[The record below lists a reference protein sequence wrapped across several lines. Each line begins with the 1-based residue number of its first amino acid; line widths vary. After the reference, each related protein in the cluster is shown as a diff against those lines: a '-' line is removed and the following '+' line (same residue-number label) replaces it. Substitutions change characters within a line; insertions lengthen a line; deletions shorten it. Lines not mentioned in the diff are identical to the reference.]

1 MRSLL
6 ALLLF
11 LASAAPSS
19 SQTIHVDASLTG
31 GANDGSTWDNAFTG
45 PNGLQAALAAA
56 VAGDRIFV
64 AEGTY
69 LPTATGARDVSFV
82 IVPDVE
88 MFGGFVGGESDPDE
102 RPPLGDAPTILSG
115 DLLGDDGPGFTQ
127 RDDNSIHVVFGRMVG
142 QNSVLDGLHVRGG
155 DANGFGV
162 DAAGGGLAIVSSGV
176 LVQDCVFEDNVGA
189 LGGGAT
195 VQFAVMSRFIR
206 CRFSSNR
213 STVSGGGLFIEFGGG
228 FYDGCVFENNRSGGD
243 AGAVTA
249 NFASSLLFR
258 NCVVRGNVATSTLGS
273 GGGFKLS
280 NGSQG
285 AFVGCTIVDNEAA
298 IRGGGIFV
306 SGGPVTITNCI
317 VFGNIAPFT
326 GTQIFGNAPTS
337 HSIVEG
343 GYPGAGNLDV
353 DPMFVDRVNGDLRLA
368 SGSPAIDAGTD
379 QVMDGLGTTN
389 ASGGRRRFDDP
400 ATPDT
405 GTGPAPVVDI
415 GAFEF
420 TDRIG
425 AVFCPAVANSTG
437 RVGRIDATGS
447 AVVAQND
454 VTLVAS
460 ELPAGSFGYFLVSR
474 TRTETPLFG
483 GGEGTLCLA
492 APLGRYRGPGEI
504 QRTGA
509 AGRIELSI
517 DLSALPPGVGV
528 STIEP
533 STSWSFQAW
542 YRDLAAPSSATT
554 NLTDGVRITFE

>member
-11 LASAAPSS
+11 FASAASS
-19 SQTIHVDASLTG
+19 YAQTLHVDASLTG
-31 GANDGSTWDNAFTG
+31 GANDGSSWADAFTG
-45 PNGLQAALAAA
+45 PLGLQAALAAA

-64 AEGTY
+64 AQGTY
-69 LPTATGARDVSFV
+69 LPTANGARDVPFE

-88 MFGGFVGGESDPDE
+88 MYGGFVGGESDPDE
-102 RPPLGDAPTILSG
+102 RPPLGDAPTVLSG

-142 QNSVLDGLHVRGG
+142 QNAVLDGFHVRGG
-155 DANGFGV
+155 NANGFGV
-162 DAAGGGLAIVSSGV
+162 DASGGGLAIVSSGV
-176 LVQDCVFEDNVGA
+176 LVQDCIFEDNVGA

-213 STVSGGGLFIEFGGG
+213 STVAGGGLYIRTGGG
-228 FYDGCVFENNRSGGD
+228 LYDGCVFENNRASSD
-243 AGAVTA
+243 AGGVSA

-258 NCVVRGNVATSTLGS
+258 NCVARGNVATSTS
-273 GGGFKLS
+273 SYGGGFHLV
-280 NGSQG
+280 NGSR
-285 AFVGCTIVDNEAA
+285 ATFVGCTIIKNESA
-298 IRGGGIFV
+298 IGDGAIGD
-306 SGGPVTITNCI
+306 SGSLSTIRNCI
-317 VFGNIAPFT
+317 IVGNLSPFFG
-326 GTQIFGNAPTS
+326 GQIFGSPSTS

-343 GYPGAGNLDV
+343 GFAGAGNLDV

-368 SGSPAIDAGTD
+368 PGSPAIDAGTD
-379 QVMDGLGTTN
+379 QVMDGLGTTD

-425 AVFCPAVANSTG
+425 AVFCPAVANATG
-437 RVGRIDATGS
+437 EVGRIDATGS
-447 AVVAQND
+447 TLVAQND

-460 ELPAGSFGYFLVSR
+460 ELPANSFGYFLVSR
-474 TRTETPLFG
+474 TRTEAPLFG
-483 GGEGTLCLA
+483 GGEGTLCLG
-492 APLGRYRGPGEI
+492 APFGRYRRPGEV

-517 DLSALPPGVGV
+517 DLTALPPGVGAPTV
-528 STIEP
+528 QP

-542 YRDLAAPSSATT
+542 FRDRAATSSATS